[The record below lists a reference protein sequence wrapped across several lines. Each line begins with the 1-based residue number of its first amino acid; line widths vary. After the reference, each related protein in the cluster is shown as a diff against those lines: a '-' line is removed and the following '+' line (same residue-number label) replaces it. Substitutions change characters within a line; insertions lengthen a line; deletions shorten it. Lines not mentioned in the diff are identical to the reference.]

1 MAVCNLF
8 NAFDDKRYSGNF
20 MLFSQYVEDIT
31 HNFTEGTNHKVVP
44 SRFVA
49 LHIGDRYKNI
59 VKQSN
64 DESLNVAVPRY
75 FQNYY
80 ENACAYIRNNADKLA
95 NSDTGETHTS
105 WTADISRNLFWNS
118 MFANW
123 EYNDVLNE
131 YILSDEVDNSLL
143 SIDADNIVPQ
153 IKYWGDIN
161 MQSYNEH
168 NGMGYNELY
177 CYIPSN
183 TNLYKCAISGKVEMS
198 GIDNDNTTIEGYD
211 ENANISLSPSIEGY
225 PNSYCFDSYYE
236 TAFEDTLG
244 MIVDSEATSY
254 DIDTIVVLYDVLVL
268 GDDGKWTYKHQ
279 YIPMG
284 MYICGHFDEDGNLTN
299 SIKKY
304 ITVTDEIGTSYG
316 LRICT
321 RFTVSPYGAIMQE
334 TELNTD
340 SDNYASICQ
349 MMTGLA
355 ENLNKMFEISNGSIN
370 NLQLCK
376 DELSILKNNRTNV
389 PYIKTINNEDYW
401 FVNGRLVSKV
411 APDNLEEVTK
421 DEADD
426 KFNENETIPPSESV
440 TFETATCCEVSTL
453 FGYEECNIC

>member
-8 NAFDDKRYSGNF
+8 NVFDDKRHSGNF

-59 VKQSN
+59 VKQSE
-64 DESLNVAVPRY
+64 DESLNIAVPRY
-75 FQNYY
+75 FQNYF
-80 ENACAYIRNNADKLA
+80 ENACAYIRNSADKLA
-95 NSDTGETHTS
+95 DSDSGETYTS
-105 WTADISRNLFWNS
+105 WNADISRNLFWNS

-123 EYNDVLNE
+123 DYNEMLDE
-131 YILSDEVDNSLL
+131 YILSDTADNSLL
-143 SIDADNIVPQ
+143 SIDENNIVPQ
-153 IKYWGDIN
+153 VKYWGDIN

-183 TNLYKCAISGKVEMS
+183 ANLYKCAISGKVNMN
-198 GIDNDNTTIEGYD
+198 GIDNDKATIEGYD
-211 ENANISLSPSIEGY
+211 SNANISLSPSIERY

-236 TAFEDTLG
+236 TGFEDTLG
-244 MIVDSEATSY
+244 LIIDDKTTSY

-284 MYICGHFDEDGNLTN
+284 MYICGHFDENGDLTN

-304 ITVTDEIGTSYG
+304 VTVTDEIGTSYG

-340 SDNYASICQ
+340 SDNYASLCQ
-349 MMTGLA
+349 VMTGMA
-355 ENLNKMFEISNGSIN
+355 ENLNKMFEITNSTVN
-370 NLQLCK
+370 NIQLCK

-389 PYIKTINNEDYW
+389 PYIKTINGDDYW
-401 FVNGRLVSKV
+401 FVNGKLVSKV
-411 APDNLEEVTK
+411 IVDVEEATK
-421 DEADD
+421 DETDD
-426 KFNENETIPPSESV
+426 KFNENETIPPSD
-440 TFETATCCEVSTL
+440 TIIFETASCCEVSKL
-453 FGYEECNIC
+453 FGYDDCSIC